1 LYTNLKNKKD
11 RGIEN
16 EKDNIW
22 TVLDEPKDQEIR
34 EQSQEPDDIFA
45 GMDELSEITDEE
57 LPF

>member
-1 LYTNLKNKKD
+1 MKMK
-11 RGIEN
+11 
-16 EKDNIW
+16 KDNIW
-22 TVLDEPKDQEIR
+22 TVLDEPKEQEIR